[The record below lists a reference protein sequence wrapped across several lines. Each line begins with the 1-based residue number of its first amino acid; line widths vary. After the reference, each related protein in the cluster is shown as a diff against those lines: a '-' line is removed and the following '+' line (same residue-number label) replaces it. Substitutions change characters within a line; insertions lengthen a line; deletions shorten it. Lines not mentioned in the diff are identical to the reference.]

1 MESDLHELS
10 LTWKDDIHWK
20 YMNDDYMGPDDNS
33 VKNYYQEL
41 LDPGV
46 EKQIW

>member
-1 MESDLHELS
+1 
-10 LTWKDDIHWK
+10 
-20 YMNDDYMGPDDNS
+20 MNDDYMGPDDNS